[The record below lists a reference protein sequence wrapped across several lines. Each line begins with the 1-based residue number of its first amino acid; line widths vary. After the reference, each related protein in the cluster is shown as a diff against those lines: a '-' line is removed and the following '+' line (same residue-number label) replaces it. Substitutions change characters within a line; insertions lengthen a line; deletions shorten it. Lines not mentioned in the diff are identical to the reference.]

1 MRRTAFAALTFLG
14 TAVLILTADAQPP
27 GGGGKDKK
35 GKDGK
40 GPPPKFAPGMLFP
53 PGLREEL
60 KLTAEQ
66 EKAVAAMEKELK
78 EKLDKLLTPEQK
90 KIVEDFRPR
99 PPMGGPGGP
108 GGVPGGPPDGP
119 PPPRDIGKDE
129 PLAKGTGGIPWFA
142 TLDAGLAEAKRT
154 GKPILFLSA
163 APHCGGIAGLW

>member
-14 TAVLILTADAQPP
+14 TAILILTAGAQPP
-27 GGGGKDKK
+27 GGGGKDGKDKK

-40 GPPPKFAPGMLFP
+40 GPPPKFAPGMVFP

-90 KIVEDFRPR
+90 KIVEGFRPR
-99 PPMGGPGGP
+99 PPMGGPGG
-108 GGVPGGPPDGP
+108 VPGGPPDMP
-119 PPPRDIGKDE
+119 PPPREKDE

-142 TLDAGLAEAKRT
+142 TLDTGLAEAKRT
-154 GKPILFLSA
+154 GKPILFLTA